1 MTDDKQELPSM
12 IEQKINGKDVKLR
25 TYGDLWSFLQQY
37 KFGANSQPYYVV
49 LDNEGGL
56 LSGPYYYDEDVSKFV
71 KFLTTCWT
79 WWKNCVKSV
88 RGIENKPTRVCD
100 AIR

>member
-1 MTDDKQELPSM
+1 MISANQAREQSEHYFESKLDKEIEM

-71 KFLTTCWT
+71 KFLKAGVTKYNV
-79 WWKNCVKSV
+79 KNEE
-88 RGIENKPTRVCD
+88 R
-100 AIR
+100 

>member
-37 KFGANSQPYYVV
+37 KFGAKSQPYYVV

-71 KFLTTCWT
+71 KFLKAGVTKYNV
-79 WWKNCVKSV
+79 KNEE
-88 RGIENKPTRVCD
+88 R
-100 AIR
+100 